1 MKIHYISPFRSDK
14 NIGKAINDAIN
25 DLRCNDED
33 WIVHVDQDVC
43 FLRPDSKK
51 QIEEILSTT
60 DYRLLG
66 VMTNR
71 LGLKHQLHWGFADTD
86 DSMMNH
92 IGYANELHNKHYG
105 EVKEVKRGP
114 IAAMVMCFKYS
125 DWKSIGGF
133 KENNIQFDI
142 QFSDE
147 IRLKGC
153 KLGVMKG
160 VYVFHL
166 YRMWSN
172 KDARFD
178 TKHLEI

>member
-1 MKIHYISPFRSDK
+1 MKIHYIQPFRTDK
-14 NIGKAINDAIN
+14 NIGKAINDSIN

-71 LGLKHQLHWGFADTD
+71 LGVPHQVYDDKEYENFYARHHYRIATILHE
-86 DSMMNH
+86 N
-92 IGYANELHNKHYG
+92 NYG
-105 EVKEVKRGP
+105 QVKEVKRGP

>member
-1 MKIHYISPFRSDK
+1 MIHYISPFRTDK
-14 NIGKAINDAIN
+14 NIGKAINDAIIQLN
-25 DLRCNDED
+25 PDDND

-71 LGLKHQLHWGFADTD
+71 LGLTYQLLKGEIDNNNDILLHLV
-86 DSMMNH
+86 
-92 IGYANELHNKHYG
+92 YANDSHNNHYG
-105 EVKEVKRGP
+105 KVKEVKRGP
-114 IAAMVMCFKYS
+114 IAAMVMCFKVS
-125 DWKSIGGF
+125 DWRSVGGF
-133 KENNIQFDI
+133 AENSLQFDI
-142 QFSDE
+142 KFSDDL
-147 IRLKGC
+147 RAKGC
-153 KLGVMKG
+153 NLGVMKG

-172 KDARFD
+172 KDPRID
-178 TKHLEI
+178 IKHLE

>member
-1 MKIHYISPFRSDK
+1 MKIHYIQPFRTDK
-14 NIGKAINDAIN
+14 NIGKSINDAIN

-60 DYRLLG
+60 DCRLLG

-71 LGLKHQLHWGFADTD
+71 LNIKHQLH
-86 DSMMNH
+86 DSLFSENDSIQH
-92 IGYANELHNKHYG
+92 HLSIANERHDNYYG
-105 EVKEVKRGP
+105 EVQDIKRGP